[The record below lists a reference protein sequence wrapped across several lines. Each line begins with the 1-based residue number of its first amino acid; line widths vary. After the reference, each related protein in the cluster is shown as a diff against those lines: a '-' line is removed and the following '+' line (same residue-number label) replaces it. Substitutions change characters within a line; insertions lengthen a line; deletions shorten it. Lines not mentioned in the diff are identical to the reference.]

1 MQARTSVLAASAA
14 LALLLTG
21 CADGNG
27 GATSSES
34 TAPRESSQT
43 SSTAGPAA
51 ASEANEAASESA
63 DSGEASAQAEAADEG
78 GLRLGDTHT
87 WSDGLAITISEGEE
101 YTPSEY
107 AVGAEEEGTPMR
119 FTVTLKNG
127 TDKPVE
133 AMMLALQASSGSQTN
148 EAIYDS
154 QQGVEPPT
162 VAVQPGKELT
172 WDVAF
177 IVTEPSDLV
186 LDVSTMHDFTA
197 EKVYFKAS

>member
-1 MQARTSVLAASAA
+1 MRVRTSAFAASAA

-21 CADGNG
+21 CG

-34 TAPRESSQT
+34 AAPKESSQA
-43 SSTAGPAA
+43 SSSADPAA

-63 DSGEASAQAEAADEG
+63 DSAEASAQSEAADEG
-78 GLRLGDTHT
+78 GLKLGDTHT
-87 WSDGLAITISEGEE
+87 WSDGLAITVSEGEE

-127 TDKPVE
+127 TDEPVE
-133 AMMLALQASSGSQTN
+133 AMMLSLQASSGSQTN

-154 QQGVEPPT
+154 QQGIEPPT

-177 IVTEPSDLV
+177 MVIDPSDLV

>member
-1 MQARTSVLAASAA
+1 MRVRTSALAASAA

-21 CADGNG
+21 CG

-34 TAPRESSQT
+34 AVPKESSPA
-43 SSTAGPAA
+43 SSAADPAA

-63 DSGEASAQAEAADEG
+63 DSAEVSAQAEAADEG
-78 GLRLGDTHT
+78 GLKLGDTHT
-87 WSDGLAITISEGEE
+87 WSDGLAITISDGEE

-133 AMMLALQASSGSQTN
+133 AMMLSLQASSGSQTN

-177 IVTEPSDLV
+177 MVIEPSDLV